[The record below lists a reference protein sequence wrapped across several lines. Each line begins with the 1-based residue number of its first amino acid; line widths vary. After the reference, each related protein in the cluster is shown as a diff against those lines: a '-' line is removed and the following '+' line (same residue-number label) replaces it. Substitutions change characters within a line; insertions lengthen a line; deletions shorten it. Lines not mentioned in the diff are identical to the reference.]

1 MRVFTAVLLILLVLL
16 QYRLWFGK
24 NSVPDYIALKENLVR
39 QLGANEKLQQRNKLL
54 YADTDD
60 LKLGLEAIEERAR
73 NELGMIKENET
84 FFRLIPKERGRRNVS
99 DNINGKVMPY
109 WNKNNNLLL
118 LSRLPVLVKE
128 CKPIAQNNIYLLIMK
143 AYLATL

>member
-1 MRVFTAVLLILLVLL
+1 MRAFTAVLLILLALL

-24 NSVPDYIALKENLVR
+24 NSVPDYLALKESVSHQ
-39 QLGANEKLQQRNKLL
+39 QLTNEKLKQRNKLL

-84 FFRLIPKERGRRNVS
+84 FFRLIPK
-99 DNINGKVMPY
+99 DTD
-109 WNKNNNLLL
+109 
-118 LSRLPVLVKE
+118 
-128 CKPIAQNNIYLLIMK
+128 QNNTNTRLK
-143 AYLATL
+143 NKETL

>member
-1 MRVFTAVLLILLVLL
+1 MRIFTLLLLIIFASL

-24 NSVPDYIALKENLVR
+24 NSVPDYLALKDDVAR
-39 QLGANEKLQQRNKLL
+39 QELANNKLKQRNKLL

-84 FFRLIPKERGRRNVS
+84 FFRIIPSKAQH
-99 DNINGKVMPY
+99 
-109 WNKNNNLLL
+109 KNDQSEGSL
-118 LSRLPVLVKE
+118 
-128 CKPIAQNNIYLLIMK
+128 
-143 AYLATL
+143 

>member
-1 MRVFTAVLLILLVLL
+1 MRVLTAILLILLASL

-24 NSVPDYIALKENLVR
+24 NSVPDYMSLKESVAHQLVV
-39 QLGANEKLQQRNKLL
+39 NEKLTQRNKLL

-84 FFRLIPKERGRRNVS
+84 FFRLIPANS
-99 DNINGKVMPY
+99 DD
-109 WNKNNNLLL
+109 NN
-118 LSRLPVLVKE
+118 SQDKGD
-128 CKPIAQNNIYLLIMK
+128 Y
-143 AYLATL
+143 